1 MELTNFTVIKSLAMG
16 KPPLRLAVAGGDDP
30 AVIGAVLRALEGG
43 LIASATISGK
53 PSEMRLHIPVDFQD
67 QLTLLEAATA
77 QECASQAVAEVR
89 EDRADIL
96 MKGDVD
102 TQSLLRAVV
111 NRDTGIRGEGVLSN
125 VTVAALPSYG
135 KLLVATDNGIV
146 PMPDLKQKRQIILNT
161 RPMFDGLGITPV
173 KVAAIAATEKVS
185 EALPA
190 TLEAQQ
196 LSAESRD
203 GKLPGFIVDG
213 PFGYDVAVLA
223 RAAEKKSLSKS
234 PVAGRADLILF
245 PNIDAANS
253 VAKSWKL
260 HGQADTGSIVLG
272 ARVPILLNSR
282 SDGIDRRL
290 NALCLAIITSGQSSG
305 NRVGR

>member
-1 MELTNFTVIKSLAMG
+1 M
-16 KPPLRLAVAGGDDP
+16 
-30 AVIGAVLRALEGG
+30 
-43 LIASATISGK
+43 
-53 PSEMRLHIPVDFQD
+53 
-67 QLTLLEAATA
+67 
-77 QECASQAVAEVR
+77 
-89 EDRADIL
+89 
-96 MKGDVD
+96 
-102 TQSLLRAVV
+102 
-111 NRDTGIRGEGVLSN
+111 
-125 VTVAALPSYG
+125 
-135 KLLVATDNGIV
+135 
-146 PMPDLKQKRQIILNT
+146 
-161 RPMFDGLGITPV
+161 
-173 KVAAIAATEKVS
+173 
-185 EALPA
+185 
-190 TLEAQQ
+190 
-196 LSAESRD
+196 
-203 GKLPGFIVDG
+203 DG